1 MDWLPKWEGSW
12 IFSCWLPTCLSSLAP
27 PPGYSGGVCNCSHH
41 LLPPPHTYTL
51 NATNHYHTTYFC
63 FFIIWCHYSVWMFT
77 YLSYMNPLLYYNIH
91 ESRTD
96 VLSCSLLYLQLAGQD
111 LILLSV
117 SPQGSDNKNRKGW

>member
-1 MDWLPKWEGSW
+1 
-12 IFSCWLPTCLSSLAP
+12 
-27 PPGYSGGVCNCSHH
+27 
-41 LLPPPHTYTL
+41 
-51 NATNHYHTTYFC
+51 
-63 FFIIWCHYSVWMFT
+63 MFT

-117 SPQGSDNKNRKGW
+117 SPQGQIIKTERDDRRKSKGGKMEGEKEDRKRVGVQVIGQPVLDMLENPFNLSNSIITLSSLDV